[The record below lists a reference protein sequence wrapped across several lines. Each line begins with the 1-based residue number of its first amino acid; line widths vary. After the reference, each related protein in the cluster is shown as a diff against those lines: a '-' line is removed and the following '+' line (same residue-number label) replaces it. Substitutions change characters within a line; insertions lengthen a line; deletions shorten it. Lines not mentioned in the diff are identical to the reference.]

1 MTVKKRMTIWLGAL
15 LILMAL
21 GIAGAYRY
29 IASGGMI
36 ARQKPPAIEV
46 VAARWPLD
54 LSVPRQMKELKNP
67 LSAPV
72 TSVDVLAGGNCTS
85 KNAKSAMLTTAKEN
99 I

>member
-1 MTVKKRMTIWLGAL
+1 MAFKKRMTIWLGAL

-21 GIAGAYRY
+21 GIAVAYRY

-46 VAARWPLD
+46 VAARWLLD
-54 LSVPRQMKELKNP
+54 FSVP
-67 LSAPV
+67 
-72 TSVDVLAGGNCTS
+72 NCPS

-99 I
+99 T